1 MANTQEEYINSLKR
15 IKEEEEKIHA
25 EIEDHRSIVEKEIKT
40 IEDEMKESIDK
51 SKIDG
56 KKMVEKSI
64 SEAKTNASIEAD
76 RIIKDAENKSKSLSI
91 NSDHKMIK
99 EIIEMLL
106 KMQ

>member
-25 EIEDHRSIVEKEIKT
+25 EIEDHRNFVEKEIKT
-40 IEDEMKESIDK
+40 IEDEMKDSINK
-51 SKIDG
+51 SKIEG
-56 KKMVEKSI
+56 EKLVEKTI
-64 SEAKTNASIEAD
+64 SEAKTNASVEAD
-76 RIIKDAENKSKSLSI
+76 KIINDAENKSKSLSI
-91 NSDHKMIK
+91 NSDKKMIK